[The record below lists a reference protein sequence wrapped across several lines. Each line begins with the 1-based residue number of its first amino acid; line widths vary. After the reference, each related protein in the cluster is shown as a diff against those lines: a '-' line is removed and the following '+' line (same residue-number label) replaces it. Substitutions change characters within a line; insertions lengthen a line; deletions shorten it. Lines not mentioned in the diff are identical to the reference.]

1 MAGEGKRRQKRKLR
15 QAFQAERT
23 SVYRRA
29 IAAKTRL
36 SPPRITVAPDFGD
49 RVFVRRI
56 RAAVANVPLTRSGGC
71 PAEIAEFIHWLRC
84 DGCDDVI
91 KTLRVEA
98 ALCCD
103 HHQDLL
109 NSYIEP
115 FREASLYIGTQ
126 IFKQLP
132 TAYRERLLPDYCF
145 RVVLTDEG
153 AVIRFGFLRQL
164 VVDGRVIYQAPG
176 EPSVTIDGADWA
188 VAFTRHAIERACERG
203 SFEQPVPYDHYMQC
217 DAYFTGC
224 VYYEPL
230 FLASGQPAIRLF
242 MLETLAVS
250 PQRYRDYIHKVA
262 GIENARQLPA
272 LPVYVLGYCPLALK
286 PPYAIATSF
295 LYPGY
300 DGTPEDQLVRNLG
313 LPKEDRIRLLG
324 LASGNNLMKVI
335 FEGHHEAIK
344 WYHDN
349 GISQVRFLDR
359 RLFDWTQGY

>member
-1 MAGEGKRRQKRKLR
+1 MAREGKRRQKRKLR

-29 IAAKTRL
+29 LAARTRL
-36 SPPRITVAPDFGD
+36 PPPSITVAPEFGD

-56 RAAVANVPLTRSGGC
+56 RAAVANVPLTKSGGC

-98 ALCCD
+98 ALNCD

-109 NSYIEP
+109 NSYVEP
-115 FREASLYIGTQ
+115 FREANLYIGTR
-126 IFKQLP
+126 IFAQLP
-132 TAYRERLLPDYCF
+132 EAYRERLLPDYCF

-153 AVIRFGFLRQL
+153 ATIRFGFLSRL
-164 VVDGRVIYQAPG
+164 EIGGRVFFQPPG
-176 EPSVTIDGADWA
+176 GPSVTIDGTEWA
-188 VAFTRHAIERACERG
+188 IAFTRHAIERACERG
-203 SFEQPVPYDHYMQC
+203 SFEQPVPYAHYMQC
-217 DAYFTGC
+217 EAYFAGC
-224 VYYEPL
+224 VHYEPIA
-230 FLASGQPAIRLF
+230 LAGGQPALRLF
-242 MLETLAVS
+242 MLETLSVS
-250 PQRYRDYIHKVA
+250 PERYRDYLHKIA
-262 GIENARQLPA
+262 GIENARELPA
-272 LPVYVLGYCPLALK
+272 LPVYVLGYCPLALH

-300 DGTPEDQLVRNLG
+300 DGTPEDQLVRTSG
-313 LPKEDRIRLLG
+313 LPKEERTRLLG

-335 FEGHHEAIK
+335 SEGHHEAIK

-349 GISQVRFLDR
+349 GIPQVRFLEK
-359 RLFDWTQGY
+359 RLFDWTRGR